1 MDKCARI
8 SRHPDVAVNTKDKET
23 MYWSWKRY
31 GYWLWSAS
39 MMKTYFSDYVNYFS
53 NTAALLN
60 NAKRKD
66 GKTKLITGDGT
77 PMDMW
82 DFRGWKMIPQ
92 NRGLS
97 EPRYLTPHLIKHINP
112 DVKLIVIL
120 RNPVD
125 RLYSDYYFI
134 DNGERNKN
142 QTTFHFAVLKA
153 INVLERCSIRRIL
166 RSCLFDFHIN
176 ADLNKN
182 QQRLVLNFIKIA
194 RSSKWSTKT
203 LFLLLTK
210 EEGTTR
216 IHLGFYAIYLREWL
230 SVFPREQMLILRT
243 EDYSSNVSSVV
254 KQVFKF
260 LELRVLTDDELE
272 KLNITISERV
282 YVTKDKIGKPPMNP
296 KTRQIL
302 ENIHSSDIQD
312 LYKLLNDERF
322 LWHSQNS
329 VIENNTENVTQSYKI
344 HYENKI

>member
-1 MDKCARI
+1 MDKCGTTDLFARI
-8 SRHPDVAVNTKDKET
+8 SRHPDVAVNTKNKET

-60 NAKRKD
+60 NATRKD

-153 INVLERCSIRRIL
+153 IDVLERCRIRRSL

-176 ADLNKN
+176 ADLVK
-182 QQRLVLNFIKIA
+182 QK
-194 RSSKWSTKT
+194 
-203 LFLLLTK
+203 
-210 EEGTTR
+210 TR
-216 IHLGFYAIYLREWL
+216 IHLGFYAVYLREWL

-254 KQVFKF
+254 RQVFKF
-260 LELRVLTDDELE
+260 LELRDLTDDELE
-272 KLNITISERV
+272 KLNITVSKRV

-302 ENIHSSDIQD
+302 ENIYRSDIQD

-322 LWHSQNS
+322 LWQSQNN
-329 VIENNTENVTQSYKI
+329 VIEKNKENVTQFYKLY
-344 HYENKI
+344 YENKT